1 MPAPATPQAVLAARR
16 QFSEARTVSDDL
28 FPRPILRSWERCAGL
43 GFDMEARPRVEPMTE
58 QELRELRERHA
69 LLRRMCRPELEALRA
84 EAETTDSIIILTDA
98 SGVLLERLGSAD
110 FAERATR
117 VALSP
122 GAAWGEQV
130 TGTNAIGTALVERRP
145 IEVRG
150 PEHYFAPHRFLS
162 CSASPI
168 FDPRGE
174 LVAILDLSGPA
185 AVHHVHALGLVRL
198 AADQIEHRL
207 FQHGFKHCDLLRF
220 HADPALIGT
229 PREGILVFQDH
240 RLVAANRHGLALLD
254 LTPEAIDARRF
265 GDLFANGLSKL
276 DERCRLRSHHGVEFH
291 ARLRR
296 PVPCAPKAQTRT
308 VATRTRAEP
317 WLDDTLRAAR
327 DRAVRLIDGDVPVL
341 LQGETG
347 VGKEV
352 LARQVHA
359 HSARGTGAFVAVN
372 CAALPETLIES
383 ELFGYVDGAF
393 TGARRQGA
401 TGLLREAH
409 GGVLFLDEI
418 GDMPLGLQSR
428 LLRVLQERE
437 VTPLGGTR
445 ATPVDFAVI
454 CATHRNLQDMVA
466 QGAFRSDLYFR
477 IAQYTIALPP
487 VRALRNL
494 AEVITTLWTDI
505 AGPAGIRLAP
515 ESLDLLAAYDW
526 PGNFRQL
533 VATLRA
539 LHVLSQPD
547 RPLTPDL
554 IPAEIRDHV
563 LRAGRTCELATG
575 QVGGQDAGRLAE
587 VTREAMRQALVRAG
601 GNVSRAAQQL
611 GVNRSTIYR
620 QLSNELARRHA
631 SGA

>member
-1 MPAPATPQAVLAARR
+1 M
-16 QFSEARTVSDDL
+16 
-28 FPRPILRSWERCAGL
+28 
-43 GFDMEARPRVEPMTE
+43 
-58 QELRELRERHA
+58 
-69 LLRRMCRPELEALRA
+69 
-84 EAETTDSIIILTDA
+84 
-98 SGVLLERLGSAD
+98 LLERLGSAD

-122 GAAWGEQV
+122 GVAWGEQA

-150 PEHYFAPHRFLS
+150 GEHYFAPHRFLS

-185 AVHHVHALGLVRL
+185 SVHHLHALGLVRL
-198 AADQIEHRL
+198 AVDQIEHRL

-220 HADPALIGT
+220 HADAALIGT
-229 PREGILVFQDH
+229 PREGILAFRDH
-240 RLVAANRHGLALLD
+240 RLVAANRYGLALLE

-276 DERCRLRSHHGVEFH
+276 DERCRLRSHSGVEFH

-296 PVPCAPKAQTRT
+296 PMPCAAKVATRT
-308 VATRTRAEP
+308 VAARARTEP
-317 WLDDTLRAAR
+317 WLDDGLCAAR

-352 LARQVHA
+352 LARQIHA
-359 HSARGTGAFVAVN
+359 HSARSSGAFVAVN
-372 CAALPETLIES
+372 CAAVPETLIES
-383 ELFGYVDGAF
+383 ELFGYVEGAF
-393 TGARRQGA
+393 TGARKQGA

-418 GDMPLGLQSR
+418 GDMPLPLQAR

-454 CATHRNLQDMVA
+454 CATHRNLKEMVA

-487 VRALRNL
+487 VRTLDNLRD
-494 AEVITTLWTDI
+494 VIATLWTQI
-505 AGPAGIRLAP
+505 ADDAAVGLARDT
-515 ESLDLLAAYDW
+515 LDLLAAYDW

-533 VATLRA
+533 VSTLRA
-539 LHVLSQPD
+539 LHVLSQPEQ
-547 RPLTPDL
+547 PLTQDL
-554 IPAEIRDHV
+554 LPAEIRDHGSCEGA
-563 LRAGRTCELATG
+563 AGQNSGHAA
-575 QVGGQDAGRLAE
+575 GQDRDKDTGCLAD
-587 VTREAMRQALVRAG
+587 VTHDAMRQALARAG
-601 GNVSRAAQQL
+601 GNVSLAAKQL

-631 SGA
+631 PAI